1 MPTIAT
7 RLALT
12 PRLFTFAALSL
23 VPHVAQAQLPP
34 PAIAPSAKKPMAP
47 KPPAAPAEPARHEQ
61 KAPTIGLPAPA
72 LPAPAPVA
80 PEVPALDQALD
91 AVQAQVPATAEPTPE
106 APEAE
111 AQAEKPQPAPSSEP
125 LSEAVES
132 DSGVII
138 VPQDATEFPS
148 RPSAPQTKSKA
159 KPKALAKPK
168 KPTARV
174 GGVDVSGGTEA
185 VALAK
190 LQKEHGNRLAQPV
203 VLRLGAREFWSTRA
217 ELGASLPLPV
227 LLRAARLRARPG
239 QPADVVLRYELDD
252 AATLKYLQKIALLIR
267 REPQPIGD
275 GATGRAGEELS
286 LGGSLARVK
295 AAVAGGGTEVEL
307 LSSAIPFV
315 PKPQPK
321 IEVEVVSSGDARF
334 PSVLAEYSTRYNAR
348 LSDRT
353 ENLRISAREVNGTIL
368 QPGEVFSANAAI
380 GPRSTSRGFRA
391 AHIFMGKKVVDGVGG
406 GICQCA
412 TTVYNAAR
420 QAKLPIVERHS
431 HSLPVPYA
439 TPENDATIYWGQ
451 KDMKFRNNTRA
462 PIMVRTFLKGGRFH
476 AQILGAPAASA
487 PVAGAPTRP

>member
-1 MPTIAT
+1 MLTIAT
-7 RLALT
+7 RALT
-12 PRLFTFAALSL
+12 PRLFALAALSL
-23 VPHVAQAQLPP
+23 APHVAQAQLPP
-34 PAIAPSAKKPMAP
+34 PAIAPSAKKPAAP
-47 KPPAAPAEPARHEQ
+47 KPPAAPARHQ

-72 LPAPAPVA
+72 LPVPAPDA

-91 AVQAQVPATAEPTPE
+91 AAQAQVPATAEPTPE

-111 AQAEKPQPAPSSEP
+111 VQVDAPQPAPLSEP
-125 LSEAVES
+125 SSEAVES

-138 VPQDATEFPS
+138 VPQDATEFPA
-148 RPSAPQTKSKA
+148 RPSTPQTKPKA
-159 KPKALAKPK
+159 KAPAKPR

-185 VALAK
+185 LALAK
-190 LQKEHGNRLAQPV
+190 LQKEHGNRLAQPI

-227 LLRAARLRARPG
+227 LLRAARLRARPS
-239 QPADVVLRYELDD
+239 QPADVALRYELDD
-252 AATLKYLQKIALLIR
+252 AAALKYLQKIAPLIR

-307 LSSAIPFV
+307 LSSAIAFV

-321 IEVEVVSSGDARF
+321 VEMEVVSSGDARF
-334 PSVLAEYSTRYNAR
+334 PIVLAEYSTRYNAR

-368 QPGEVFSANAAI
+368 QPGEVFSANASI

-451 KDMKFRNNTRA
+451 KDMKFRNNTNA

-476 AQILGAPAASA
+476 AQILGAR
-487 PVAGAPTRP
+487 PVTAIPTVRP

>member
-1 MPTIAT
+1 MLTIAT
-7 RLALT
+7 RALT
-12 PRLFTFAALSL
+12 PRLFALAALSL
-23 VPHVAQAQLPP
+23 APHVAQAQLPP
-34 PAIAPSAKKPMAP
+34 PAIAPSAKKPA
-47 KPPAAPAEPARHEQ
+47 KPAAPKSSAAPARHEQ
-61 KAPTIGLPAPA
+61 KAPTISLPAPALPAPA
-72 LPAPAPVA
+72 LPAPAPDA
-80 PEVPALDQALD
+80 PEVPAVDQALD
-91 AVQAQVPATAEPTPE
+91 AAQAQVPATAEPTPE
-106 APEAE
+106 VPEAE
-111 AQAEKPQPAPSSEP
+111 VQVDAPQPEPLSEP
-125 LSEAVES
+125 SSEAVES

-148 RPSAPQTKSKA
+148 HPSAPQTKT
-159 KPKALAKPK
+159 KPKAPAKPK
-168 KPTARV
+168 KLTARV

-185 VALAK
+185 AALAK
-190 LQKEHGNRLAQPV
+190 LQKEHGNRLSQPV

-227 LLRAARLRARPG
+227 LLRAARLRARPS
-239 QPADVVLRYELDD
+239 QPAEVALRYELED
-252 AATLKYLQKIALLIR
+252 AAALKYLQKIAPLIR

-321 IEVEVVSSGDARF
+321 VEVEVVSSGDARF
-334 PSVLAEYSTRYNAR
+334 PIVLADYSTRYNAR

-368 QPGEVFSANAAI
+368 QPGEVFSANASI

-412 TTVYNAAR
+412 TTVYNAALE
-420 QAKLPIVERHS
+420 AKLPIVERHS
-431 HSLPVPYA
+431 HSQPVSYA
-439 TPENDATIYWGQ
+439 TPQNDATIYWGQ
-451 KDMKFRNNTRA
+451 KDMKFRNNTNA
-462 PIMVRTFLKGGRFH
+462 PIMVRTFLKDGRFH
-476 AQILGAPAASA
+476 AQILGARPATA
-487 PVAGAPTRP
+487 VPTVRP